1 MSEYE
6 HDDVLWS
13 AVDSYRADT
22 DPLIRPT
29 GTAAAYATVRHRKR
43 ARSVGVAASALVAV
57 LVGGVAIS
65 ALGGPGPTGPTPGNT
80 AGTSPTASPSPTT
93 DPSPLPV
100 ATGGALH
107 GLADAVLDLPARKV
121 SGEDCPTGPKQF
133 RDGKAGAKVWID
145 SAVQTDLD
153 ADGTPEQVAL
163 IYCRPGEIPLGQVV
177 AFRRDRDG
185 FTTLGVVVQVETPLA
200 LPPQQTP
207 MTVERITKLA
217 GDSSGEIQVEVG
229 NLETTYSDL
238 SGGPIGLYQWRSYR
252 WNGSAFAQSGGSP
265 SFMADTD
272 LVPQNAV
279 LSRPDV
285 SPISGGGTQ
294 VEVRVTVERVS
305 SALAPVTVLVSVA
318 NAPGVTVVG
327 EAASA
332 PRVAGETCAE
342 GAQQWVRCDADRG
355 HPYAFF
361 TFRLTLPAGM
371 TISELRRDLGDSW
384 IYVRIGDQELARLA
398 ATL

>member
-13 AVDSYRADT
+13 AVDTYRADT

-43 ARSVGVAASALVAV
+43 VRSVGVAASALVAV
-57 LVGGVAIS
+57 LAGGFAITT
-65 ALGGPGPTGPTPGNT
+65 LGGPGPTQPNPG
-80 AGTSPTASPSPTT
+80 GSTSASPAASPSPTN
-93 DPSPLPV
+93 SPVPV
-100 ATGGALH
+100 ATGGSLY
-107 GLADAVLDLPARKV
+107 GLAGAVLDLPARKV
-121 SGEDCPTGPKQF
+121 LPKDCPAGPTAF
-133 RDGKAGAKVWID
+133 RDGKAGPDVWID
-145 SAVQTDLD
+145 SAVETDLD

-177 AFRRDRDG
+177 AFRRDGDG

-207 MTVERITKLA
+207 MTVERVTKLA

-265 SFMADTD
+265 SFTADTD
-272 LVPQNAV
+272 VVPLNVV
-279 LSRPDV
+279 LSSPDL
-285 SPISGGGTQ
+285 SPAPGGGTQ
-294 VEVRVTVERVS
+294 VEVKVRVERVAQ
-305 SALAPVTVLVSVA
+305 ALAPVTVLLSVA
-318 NAPGVTVVG
+318 NAPGVTIVG

-332 PRVAGETCAE
+332 PRVAGQACAE
-342 GAQQWVRCDADRG
+342 GTQQWVRCQADRG
-355 HPYAFF
+355 HDHAFF
-361 TFRLTLPAGM
+361 TFYLTVPAGM
-371 TISELRRDLGDSW
+371 TVSELRRDLGDSW
-384 IYVRIGDQELARLA
+384 IYVRVGDQELIRLA

>member
-1 MSEYE
+1 MPEYE

-13 AVDSYRADT
+13 AVDTYRADT

-43 ARSVGVAASALVAV
+43 VRSVGVAASALVAV
-57 LVGGVAIS
+57 LAGGVAVA
-65 ALGGPGPTGPTPGNT
+65 ALGGPGPFTPTPG
-80 AGTSPTASPSPTT
+80 TSTSASPSPAAS
-93 DPSPLPV
+93 PSPLPV
-100 ATGGALH
+100 ATGGTLH
-107 GLADAVLDLPARKV
+107 GLADAVLDLPARTV
-121 SGEDCPTGPKQF
+121 SGGNCPTGPTRF

-145 SAVQTDLD
+145 SAVETDLD
-153 ADGTPEQVAL
+153 ADGRPEQVAL

-177 AFRRDRDG
+177 AFRHGADG
-185 FTTLGVVVQVETPLA
+185 FTTLGVVVQVATPLA

-217 GDSSGEIQVEVG
+217 GDSSGEIRVEVG

-252 WNGSAFAQSGGSP
+252 WTGAVFQQSGGSP
-265 SFMADTD
+265 SFMVDTD
-272 LVPQNAV
+272 VVSQNVV
-279 LSRPDV
+279 LSSPDLT
-285 SPISGGGTQ
+285 PAPGGGTR
-294 VEVRVTVERVS
+294 VEVKVTVERVA
-305 SALAPVTVLVSVA
+305 SATAPVTVLLSVA
-318 NAPGVTVVG
+318 SAPGVTIVG

-332 PRVAGETCAE
+332 PRVTGQACAE
-342 GAQQWVRCDADRG
+342 GTQQWVRCEADRG
-355 HPYAFF
+355 HAHAFF
-361 TFRLTLPAGM
+361 TFYLVVPAGM

-384 IYVRIGDQELARLA
+384 IYVRIGDQELVRLA